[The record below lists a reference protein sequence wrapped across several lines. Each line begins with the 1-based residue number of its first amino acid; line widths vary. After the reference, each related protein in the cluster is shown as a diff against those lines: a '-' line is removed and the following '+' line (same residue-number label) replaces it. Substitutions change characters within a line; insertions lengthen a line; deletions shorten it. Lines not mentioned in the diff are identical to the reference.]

1 MGLYDRIVLPR
12 IVNLVCGLK
21 PMAKQRA
28 KVVPLARKRVLEL
41 GFGSG
46 LNLPYYDEA
55 RVEHVWALEP
65 SAAMWS
71 LAAERVFAAGFP
83 VEHLEA
89 PAEAIPLPD
98 ASADTVLVTY
108 AICTIPDVAAALA
121 EVRRVL
127 KPRGQLVFCEHGS
140 APDPG
145 VARWQNRVNPIWRK
159 LGGGCNLNRP
169 IPSLIQAAGFQVQ
182 ELSSMY
188 LPGWRPASFNY
199 WGTAL
204 SGS

>member
-12 IVNLVCGLK
+12 IIDLVCGLK

-28 KVVPLARKRVLEL
+28 KVVPFARKRVLEL

-55 RVEHVWALEP
+55 RVQHVWALEP
-65 SAAMWS
+65 SMAMWN
-71 LAAERVFAAGFP
+71 LAAERVSAAGFP

-89 PAEAIPLPD
+89 PAEAIPLSD

-108 AICTIPDVAAALA
+108 TICTLPDVAAALA

-188 LPGWRPASFNY
+188 IPGWRPASFNY

-204 SGS
+204 NGT